1 MRSKQADLP
10 KLLATRS
17 AQTRVL
23 KQYNVKNTKQTTKTS
38 MLDVKQV
45 MIQVSSRQK
54 DYVTVWSEMLLNRN
68 PYYRETSQ
76 PISIVN
82 QMIVFQIMRATTEEN
97 LAGNQTN

>member
-1 MRSKQADLP
+1 
-10 KLLATRS
+10 
-17 AQTRVL
+17 
-23 KQYNVKNTKQTTKTS
+23 

-97 LAGNQTN
+97 LAENQTN

>member
-1 MRSKQADLP
+1 
-10 KLLATRS
+10 
-17 AQTRVL
+17 
-23 KQYNVKNTKQTTKTS
+23 

-82 QMIVFQIMRATTEEN
+82 QMIVFQIIRATTEEN

>member
-1 MRSKQADLP
+1 
-10 KLLATRS
+10 
-17 AQTRVL
+17 
-23 KQYNVKNTKQTTKTS
+23 

-97 LAGNQTN
+97 LVGNQTN

>member
-1 MRSKQADLP
+1 
-10 KLLATRS
+10 
-17 AQTRVL
+17 
-23 KQYNVKNTKQTTKTS
+23 

-82 QMIVFQIMRATTEEN
+82 QMIVFQITRATTEEN